1 MLQKKVIRII
11 NKQIIDK
18 SKLPLIRLTYWSFF
32 KKNNILKFEDLIIY
46 RNTLLMYNFLNN
58 KYKLDYNSYFKL
70 NKLKNKFILP
80 LMKSNK
86 LKNTIF
92 FKGPKLY
99 NELMF
104 NNLLR
109 KKNINNVFIL
119 KKTLKY
125 SFISKY

>member
-1 MLQKKVIRII
+1 
-11 NKQIIDK
+11 
-18 SKLPLIRLTYWSFF
+18 
-32 KKNNILKFEDLIIY
+32 
-46 RNTLLMYNFLNN
+46 MYNFLNN

-70 NKLKNKFILP
+70 NNLKNKFILP

-92 FKGPKLY
+92 FKLPKLY

-104 NNLLR
+104 DNLLR

>member
-18 SKLPLIRLTYWSFF
+18 SKLPLIRLTYWSFL

>member
-1 MLQKKVIRII
+1 
-11 NKQIIDK
+11 
-18 SKLPLIRLTYWSFF
+18 
-32 KKNNILKFEDLIIY
+32 
-46 RNTLLMYNFLNN
+46 MYNFLNN

-70 NKLKNKFILP
+70 NKLKYKFILHH
-80 LMKSNK
+80 MKSNK

-92 FKGPKLY
+92 FKAPKLY

>member
-1 MLQKKVIRII
+1 
-11 NKQIIDK
+11 
-18 SKLPLIRLTYWSFF
+18 
-32 KKNNILKFEDLIIY
+32 
-46 RNTLLMYNFLNN
+46 
-58 KYKLDYNSYFKL
+58 
-70 NKLKNKFILP
+70 
-80 LMKSNK
+80 MKSNK
-86 LKNTIF
+86 LKNPIF

-109 KKNINNVFIL
+109 KKTINNVFIL

>member
-1 MLQKKVIRII
+1 
-11 NKQIIDK
+11 
-18 SKLPLIRLTYWSFF
+18 
-32 KKNNILKFEDLIIY
+32 
-46 RNTLLMYNFLNN
+46 
-58 KYKLDYNSYFKL
+58 
-70 NKLKNKFILP
+70 
-80 LMKSNK
+80 MKSNK

-92 FKGPKLY
+92 CKGSKLY

-109 KKNINNVFIL
+109 KNNINNVFIL

>member
-1 MLQKKVIRII
+1 
-11 NKQIIDK
+11 
-18 SKLPLIRLTYWSFF
+18 
-32 KKNNILKFEDLIIY
+32 
-46 RNTLLMYNFLNN
+46 
-58 KYKLDYNSYFKL
+58 
-70 NKLKNKFILP
+70 
-80 LMKSNK
+80 MKSNK

-99 NELMF
+99 KKLYNELMF

-109 KKNINNVFIL
+109 KKNINIVFIL